1 MAGCGAGGEKSE
13 RDMTRW
19 FVGVKHDGRREVFA
33 ESSGTDP
40 IAELRAVTDK
50 IEPMPEARI
59 VAALETCSAENMR
72 QMGGP
77 KSQHVRAAK
86 VGDSR
91 EKLNEEHLAVFREKY
106 ADMIRA
112 LGYEVR

>member
-1 MAGCGAGGEKSE
+1 
-13 RDMTRW
+13 
-19 FVGVKHDGRREVFA
+19 
-33 ESSGTDP
+33 
-40 IAELRAVTDK
+40 
-50 IEPMPEARI
+50 
-59 VAALETCSAENMR
+59 
-72 QMGGP
+72 
-77 KSQHVRAAK
+77 VRAAK